1 LKTFRYHL
9 VGIGGIGMS
18 AIARVL
24 LDRGFAVSG
33 SDLRHSKLTEQLSAL
48 GAKIFI
54 GHDEANLN
62 GADAVV
68 FSSAVKSDN
77 PEVAAAVRNGLQ
89 VLSRGEMLGKLM
101 QGTFGIAVAG
111 THGKTTTTGMVATV
125 LSECGLDPTVLLGG
139 EVASI
144 GGNAKI
150 GKSNYFVTEACEA
163 YGSFLHLHPNIA
175 VVTNIDEDHLDF
187 YKSIAEVKR
196 GFLGFLD
203 NVAENGCAVVCTDCP
218 NVRSIISNIRC
229 KTVTYGLHSDAD
241 LTAVEIQKRGWSS
254 SYRLVLRGKPESWVV
269 LNVPG
274 MQNIQNSLAA
284 VAVGIELGLPVE
296 SVCSALAAF
305 GGVSRR
311 FEKLYQARGIILVD
325 DYAHHP
331 TEISATLDTCREWF
345 APSRLITVFQPHL
358 YSRTQQLVERFV
370 ESFKSPDWVI
380 VTDIYPARENP
391 IPGITGEWLAEKI
404 REAREPRTTS
414 FVSPKERIVD
424 VLKSELVSGDMVVF
438 MGAGDIRSVGA
449 ELAGLLASKD

>member
-1 LKTFRYHL
+1 MKTFRYHL

-203 NVAENGCAVVCTDCP
+203 NVAENGCAVVCTDCS

-370 ESFKSPDWVI
+370 ECFKSPDWVI